1 MLEGKITQWAFK
13 LENAINI
20 LTELEKC
27 QRQWKYLQTVIDG
40 GEIDSR
46 LSEEKLEFNKIDAF
60 WRELMGA
67 SRRKGT
73 VMEVCSQE
81 NMLEKLQEV
90 NLKHEVVMKKLE
102 LSLENI
108 RQRFPR
114 FYFLSNEDLLWTL
127 SKSKNPKSLRLSDK
141 GIFES
146 INSMDFDEEDRIIAL
161 NCSEEKLKLIKP
173 VKTKDRKLEEW
184 LRDL

>member
-1 MLEGKITQWAFK
+1 M
-13 LENAINI
+13 
-20 LTELEKC
+20 
-27 QRQWKYLQTVIDG
+27 
-40 GEIDSR
+40 EI
-46 LSEEKLEFNKIDAF
+46 
-60 WRELMGA
+60 
-67 SRRKGT
+67 
-73 VMEVCSQE
+73 CSQE

-102 LSLENI
+102 NSLENI

-127 SKSKNPKSLRLSDK
+127 SRSKNPKSLRLSDK

-146 INSMDFDEEDRIIAL
+146 INSLDFDEEDRIIAL

-173 VKTKDRKLEEW
+173 VETKDRKLEEW